1 MVFDELHDVL
11 SGSNHKEFL
20 VISLRILFIDVKVRF
35 GVMVP
40 SVFDIVE
47 IFLDLQL
54 FEGVVGEL
62 QDLLFMLE
70 EIEGHHLFESEL
82 VTGFIEVILD
92 LKSELLPMSFSH
104 EVLFEGVNKWHSCLE
119 LVDVIFEKF
128 ENLPLLDIFVLSSAL
143 LLIFNGLVFH
153 NIYFEIIKSDV
164 LPEFSLLV
172 PLIFD
177 HPKVGK
183 LFDFCFDELNLWV
196 AHWFNIE
203 DLQTEFHGFF
213 LGSKVGSET
222 LELFE
227 FIEGNRVVLRSLWID
242 FIWGLSNEVS
252 LVVLALFF
260 EVLNGAVDLLLKLGV
275 ALLDDHVGLIE
286 SLKEFFPLG
295 IEAFE
300 FSFVFFAQLGTTDI
314 LILFL
319 DKLELSLDWISPS
332 LKKRKLLSDLSI
344 EIFVGFKMIKLS
356 GLLLESL
363 DGIGELKKQLVEV
376 VLGFFDEMFKNLLD
390 EVITVLG
397 QTVLEFGAVQDN
409 ELLWL
414 LWLLVFD
421 IIHNINKTFDG
432 FFVSLNRVLVNV
444 SLISSQNTFHSSF
457 STNILKLPNLFGCL
471 PMLSVLLHVILNLV
485 DSNNNLSLLL
495 VDFLVS
501 GDLLH
506 ILGSRFKFSWEL
518 PLGFPLHLFLLL

>member
-1 MVFDELHDVL
+1 
-11 SGSNHKEFL
+11 
-20 VISLRILFIDVKVRF
+20 
-35 GVMVP
+35 
-40 SVFDIVE
+40 
-47 IFLDLQL
+47 
-54 FEGVVGEL
+54 
-62 QDLLFMLE
+62 
-70 EIEGHHLFESEL
+70 
-82 VTGFIEVILD
+82 
-92 LKSELLPMSFSH
+92 
-104 EVLFEGVNKWHSCLE
+104 
-119 LVDVIFEKF
+119 
-128 ENLPLLDIFVLSSAL
+128 
-143 LLIFNGLVFH
+143 
-153 NIYFEIIKSDV
+153 
-164 LPEFSLLV
+164 
-172 PLIFD
+172 
-177 HPKVGK
+177 
-183 LFDFCFDELNLWV
+183 
-196 AHWFNIE
+196 
-203 DLQTEFHGFF
+203 
-213 LGSKVGSET
+213 
-222 LELFE
+222 
-227 FIEGNRVVLRSLWID
+227 
-242 FIWGLSNEVS
+242 LSNEVS

-260 EVLNGAVDLLLKLGV
+260 EVLNGAVDLLFKLGV
-275 ALLDDHVGLIE
+275 ALCDDHVGLIE
-286 SLKEFFPLG
+286 SLEEFIPLA

-332 LKKRKLLSDLSI
+332 LKKRKLLSDLII

-363 DGIGELKKQLVEV
+363 DGIGELKKQLVQV

-414 LWLLVFD
+414 LWLLVLD

-432 FFVSLNRVLVNV
+432 FFVSLNRILVNV

-495 VDFLVS
+495 VDFLVA